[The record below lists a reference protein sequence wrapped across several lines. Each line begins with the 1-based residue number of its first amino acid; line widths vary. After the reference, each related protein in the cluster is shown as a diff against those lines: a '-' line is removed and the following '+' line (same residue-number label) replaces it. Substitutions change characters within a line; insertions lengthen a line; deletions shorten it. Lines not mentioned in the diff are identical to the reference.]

1 LEKPVDPAVFAVDAD
16 ELRRLEECAKEPI
29 RTPGL
34 IQSHG
39 VLLGVDPGSAVVVV
53 ASENAREWLGRPIG
67 EVGSGSLEYAAR
79 TGNAVDPVRVDWAGQ
94 PADAVVHHVAGLAI
108 VELEMVV
115 VGNEYVRTGVVG
127 AIQRL
132 SVVTSIA
139 DLRREA
145 AVEIRTI
152 TGFDR
157 VMLYRFHDD
166 GHGEVV
172 AEARDPELEPYLG
185 LHFPA
190 SDIPVQARELYL
202 TKVSRSIVSTSD
214 PGIPLL
220 ALGDSRVLEDARLL
234 DLSQAELRSV
244 SPYHLAYMRN
254 MGQASTMSLSIVDQG
269 RLVGMITCAHRTE
282 RRLPVL
288 LRRSLE
294 VLATQISMQLA
305 SIGEIE
311 RLRHAVEV
319 RERRAALLAPLYA
332 SDDIPAALLGGPKT
346 VLDLVPADGVVV
358 RIDGRARVA
367 GRVPPRRDFER
378 VLEILDGAGFSSECL
393 RLDRPDL
400 ADLLP
405 EVAGLLVIPLDA
417 EGDTLAFFRGEVA
430 REIGWLGDPG
440 MTNRADDLSPRTS
453 FSAWRRSVR
462 DRSEAWGTVLDE
474 AGELGHELQ
483 TALQRRAEAR
493 LAELAMRDSL
503 TGLHN
508 RRYLVE
514 RLENPDPVGPD
525 GKALLFVDLDD
536 FKRINDDYG
545 HDVGDAVILEVAR
558 RLLAHSRATDVVVR
572 LGGDEFVVLCDGVRG
587 ADVRTLAGRIVEA
600 VAAPIVVGA
609 QVVAVTASCGLV
621 VADAGAPRS
630 GLLEAADAA
639 MYRAK
644 RAGRNRV
651 SD

>member
-1 LEKPVDPAVFAVDAD
+1 MDPAQLSVDAD
-16 ELRRLEECAKEPI
+16 ELRRLAECAKEPI

-39 VLLGVDPGSAVVVV
+39 TLLGVDPRTAVVVV
-53 ASENAREWLGRPIG
+53 ASENAREWLGRPIADAG
-67 EVGSGSLEYAAR
+67 NAALEYAAR
-79 TGNAVDPVRVDWAGQ
+79 TGNAVDPVRVEWDGA
-94 PADAVVHHVAGLAI
+94 PADAVVHRVDGLAI
-108 VELEMVV
+108 VELEPVID
-115 VGNEYVRTGVVG
+115 GTEYVRTGVVG

-132 SVVTSIA
+132 STLTSVA
-139 DLRREA
+139 DLRADA
-145 AVEIRTI
+145 AAEVRAI

-157 VMLYRFHDD
+157 VMIYHFHED

-172 AEARDPELEPYLG
+172 AEDRHPDLEPYLG
-185 LHFPA
+185 LHFPS
-190 SDIPVQARELYL
+190 SDIPPQARQLYV
-202 TKVSRSIVSTSD
+202 TKICRSIVSTSD

-220 ALGDSRVLEDARLL
+220 AVDDTDLVADVRRL
-234 DLSQAELRSV
+234 DLSNAELRSV

-254 MGQASTMSLSIVDQG
+254 MGQASTVSLSIVDKG
-269 RLVGMITCAHRTE
+269 RLVGMITCAHRTQ

-294 VLATQISMQLA
+294 VMTTQIAMQLA

-311 RLRHAVEV
+311 RLRHTVEV
-319 RERRAALLAPLYA
+319 RERRASLLAPLYA
-332 SDDIPAALLGGPKT
+332 SDDIPGALLGGPRT

-367 GRVPPRRDFER
+367 GRVPPRDAFER
-378 VLEILDGAGFSSECL
+378 VLERLGTTAFASECL
-393 RLDRPDL
+393 ERDRPDL
-400 ADLLP
+400 AKLLP
-405 EVAGLLVIPLDA
+405 GVAGLLVVPLDA
-417 EGDTLAFFRGEVA
+417 DGDTLVFFRGEVA
-430 REIGWLGDPG
+430 REISWLGDPG
-440 MTNRADDLSPRTS
+440 MANRPDELSPRTS
-453 FSAWRRSVR
+453 FSAWRQSVSG
-462 DRSEAWGTVLDE
+462 RSEAWGSVVDE
-474 AGELGHELQ
+474 AAELGRDLQ
-483 TALQRRAEAR
+483 IALHRRAEAR
-493 LAELAMRDSL
+493 LAELAMRDAL

-514 RLENPDPVGPD
+514 RLDNPDPVGPD

-536 FKRINDDYG
+536 FKRVNDQYG

-558 RLLAHSRATDVVVR
+558 RLLAHSRAHDVVVR
-572 LGGDEFVVLCDGVRG
+572 LGGDEFIVLCDGVVG
-587 ADVRTLAGRIVEA
+587 ADVPGLARRIVEA
-600 VAAPIVVGA
+600 VAVPIVVGTQA
-609 QVVAVTASCGLV
+609 VVLTASCGFV
-621 VADAGAPRS
+621 VAEAGAPRA

>member
-1 LEKPVDPAVFAVDAD
+1 LDPAELAVDAD
-16 ELRRLEECAKEPI
+16 ELRRLAECAKEPI

-39 VLLGVDPGSAVVVV
+39 TLLGVDPATAVVVV
-53 ASENAREWLGRPIG
+53 ASENARAWLGRPIAEAG
-67 EVGSGSLEYAAR
+67 DALEYAAR
-79 TGNAVDPVRVDWAGQ
+79 TGNAVDPVRVEWDGT
-94 PADAVVHHVAGLAI
+94 PADAVVHRVDGLAV
-108 VELEMVV
+108 VELEPVID
-115 VGNEYVRTGVVG
+115 GTEYVRTGVVG

-132 SVVTSIA
+132 STVTSVA

-145 AVEIRTI
+145 AAEIRAI

-157 VMLYRFHDD
+157 VMVYHFHDD

-172 AEARDPELEPYLG
+172 AEERHPDMEPYLG
-185 LHFPA
+185 LHFPS
-190 SDIPVQARELYL
+190 SDIPPQARALYL
-202 TKVSRSIVSTSD
+202 TKLSRAIASTSD

-220 ALGDSRVLEDARLL
+220 ALEGDARSL
-234 DLSQAELRSV
+234 DLSSAELRSV
-244 SPYHLAYMRN
+244 SPYHLQYARN
-254 MGQASTMSLSIVDQG
+254 MGQASTVSFSIVDQG

-294 VLATQISMQLA
+294 VLTTQIAMQLA

-311 RLRHAVEV
+311 RLRHTVQV

-332 SDDIPAALLGGPKT
+332 SDDIPSALLGGQRT

-358 RIDGRARVA
+358 RVDGNTRFA
-367 GRVPPRRDFER
+367 GRVPLLRAFESL
-378 VLEILDGAGFSSECL
+378 LERLDGAGFVSEAL
-393 RLDRPDL
+393 AFDRPDL
-400 ADLLP
+400 AELLP
-405 EVAGLLVIPLDA
+405 GVAGLLVLPLDTA
-417 EGDTLAFFRGEVA
+417 GDTLVFLRGEVA
-430 REIGWLGDPG
+430 REISWLGDPG
-440 MTNRADDLSPRTS
+440 ITNRPDQLSPRTS
-453 FSAWRRSVR
+453 FSAWRQSVTG
-462 DRSEAWGTVLDE
+462 RSEAWGSVVQE
-474 AGELGHELQ
+474 AAELAQELQ
-483 TALQRRAEAR
+483 VSLERRAEAR
-493 LAELAMRDSL
+493 LAELAMRDAL

-514 RLENPDPVGPD
+514 RLSTPDPVGPD

-536 FKRINDDYG
+536 FKRVNDEYG

-572 LGGDEFVVLCDGVRG
+572 LGGDEFVVLCDGVAG
-587 ADVRTLAGRIVEA
+587 ADVPALAARIVEA
-600 VAAPIVVGA
+600 VAVPIVVGVH
-609 QVVAVTASCGLV
+609 VVALTASCGLV
-621 VADAGAPRS
+621 VADAGAPRD

>member
-1 LEKPVDPAVFAVDAD
+1 VDPADLAVDPD
-16 ELRRLEECAKEPI
+16 ELRRLAECAKEPI

-39 VLLGVDPGSAVVVV
+39 TLLGVDPLTAVVVV
-53 ASENAREWLGRPIG
+53 ASANAREWLGRPLA
-67 EVGSGSLEYAAR
+67 EAGSAALEYAAR
-79 TGNAVDPVRVDWAGQ
+79 TGNAVDPVRVEWAGA
-94 PADAVVHHVAGLAI
+94 PADAVVHRVDGLAL
-108 VELEMVV
+108 VELEPVV
-115 VGNEYVRTGVVG
+115 DGAEYVRTGVVG

-132 SVVTSIA
+132 STVTSVA
-139 DLRREA
+139 ELRQEA
-145 AVEIRTI
+145 AAEIRAI

-157 VMLYRFHDD
+157 VMIYHFHGD

-172 AEARDPELEPYLG
+172 ADDRHPDLEPYLG
-185 LHFPA
+185 LHFPS
-190 SDIPVQARELYL
+190 SDIPPQARQLYVTTL
-202 TKVSRSIVSTSD
+202 CRAIVSTSD

-220 ALGDSRVLEDARLL
+220 ALEGTPLIADVRGL
-234 DLSQAELRSV
+234 DLSHAELRSV

-254 MGQASTMSLSIVDQG
+254 MGQASTVSFSLLDQG
-269 RLVGMITCAHRTE
+269 RLVGMVTCAHRTE

-294 VLATQISMQLA
+294 VLTTQIAMQLS
-305 SIGEIE
+305 SIGLIE
-311 RLRHAVEV
+311 RLRHTVEV

-332 SDDIPAALLGGPKT
+332 SDDIPGALLGGPRT

-367 GRVPPRRDFER
+367 GSVPPRAVFER
-378 VLEILDGAGFSSECL
+378 VLERLGGRAFASECL
-393 RLDRPDL
+393 ELDRPDV
-400 ADLLP
+400 AELLP
-405 EVAGLLVIPLDA
+405 GVAGLLVVPLDSA
-417 EGDTLAFFRGEVA
+417 GDSLAFFRGEVA
-430 REIGWLGDPG
+430 REVSWLGDPG
-440 MTNRADDLSPRTS
+440 MTNRPDGLSPRTS
-453 FSAWRRSVR
+453 FSGWRQSVSGRS
-462 DRSEAWGTVLDE
+462 DAWGTVVEE
-474 AGELGHELQ
+474 AAELGRELQ
-483 TALQRRAEAR
+483 IALQRRAEAR
-493 LAELAMRDSL
+493 LAELAMRDAL

-536 FKRINDDYG
+536 FKRVNDEHG
-545 HDVGDAVILEVAR
+545 HDTGDAVILEVAR
-558 RLLAHSRATDVVVR
+558 RLLAHARAHDVVVR
-572 LGGDEFVVLCDGVRG
+572 LGGDEFVVLCDGVAG
-587 ADVRTLAGRIVEA
+587 ADVPALAARIVEA
-600 VAAPIVVGA
+600 VAVPIVVGRHL
-609 QVVAVTASCGLV
+609 VTVTASCGLV
-621 VADAGAPRS
+621 VAEPGSPRV